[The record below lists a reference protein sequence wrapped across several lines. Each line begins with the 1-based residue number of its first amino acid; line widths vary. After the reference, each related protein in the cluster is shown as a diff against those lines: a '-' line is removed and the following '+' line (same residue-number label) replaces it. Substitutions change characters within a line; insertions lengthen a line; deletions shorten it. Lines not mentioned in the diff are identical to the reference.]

1 MGALKG
7 SPGTHSFG
15 DCFGHC
21 HALGDER
28 FCWWIGGCMFQG
40 SSCCDKGAEGSSGR
54 ATCAEQERCPA
65 LPVALSHQAVCR
77 H

>member
-1 MGALKG
+1 
-7 SPGTHSFG
+7 
-15 DCFGHC
+15 
-21 HALGDER
+21 
-28 FCWWIGGCMFQG
+28 MFQG